1 MWWES
6 LTSFQQIMFVIAV
19 SSSAVMLIFLVLML
33 IGVDGSDFDG
43 VDAPDLDVDFLNDEP
58 LSGIGGLRIVTLKG
72 VLAFLSIGAWTAYL
86 FVDLL
91 GPIFSS
97 LIGVVL
103 GFVAAFLQA
112 LAYRAM
118 MRLESSGNID
128 YNNAVGKTGTVYMR
142 VPKLKSGKGKVTL
155 VIQERYAEIDA
166 VTEEEEDILPKTSIV
181 VIGLLDPTTLIIKTN
196 KGE

>member
-43 VDAPDLDVDFLNDEP
+43 VDTPDLDVDFLNDEP
-58 LSGIGGLRIVTLKG
+58 LSGIGGLRILTLKG

-97 LIGVVL
+97 LFGVVL

>member
-43 VDAPDLDVDFLNDEP
+43 VDVPDLDVDFLNDEP
-58 LSGIGGLRIVTLKG
+58 LSGIGGLRILTLKG
-72 VLAFLSIGAWTAYL
+72 VLAFLSIGAWSAYL
-86 FVDLL
+86 FAEMMR
-91 GPIFSS
+91 PIFAS
-97 LIGVVL
+97 LIGIVL
-103 GFVAAFLQA
+103 GFVAAYLQA
-112 LAYRAM
+112 LAYQAM
-118 MRLESSGNID
+118 MKLESSGNID

-155 VIQERYAEIDA
+155 VIQERYAEVDA

-181 VIGLLDPTTLIIKTN
+181 IIGLLDPTTLIVKTN

>member
-43 VDAPDLDVDFLNDEP
+43 VDTPDLDVDFLNDEP
-58 LSGIGGLRIVTLKG
+58 LSGIGGLRILTLKG

>member
-58 LSGIGGLRIVTLKG
+58 LSGIGGLRILTLKG

-103 GFVAAFLQA
+103 GFVAAYLQA

>member
-33 IGVDGSDFDG
+33 IGVDGTDFDG

-58 LSGIGGLRIVTLKG
+58 LSGIGGLRILTLKG
-72 VLAFLSIGAWTAYL
+72 ILAFLSIGAWSAYL
-86 FVDLL
+86 FVEVMS
-91 GPIFSS
+91 PILAS

-103 GFVAAFLQA
+103 GFIAAYLQA

-118 MRLESSGNID
+118 MKLESSGNID

-142 VPKLKSGKGKVTL
+142 VPKLKSGKGKITL
-155 VIQERYAEIDA
+155 VIQERYTEIDA
-166 VTEEEEDILPKTSIV
+166 VTEELEDILPKTSIV

>member
-6 LTSFQQIMFVIAV
+6 LTSFQQILFVIAV
-19 SSSAVMLIFLVLML
+19 SSTAVMLIFLVLML
-33 IGVDGSDFDG
+33 IGVDGADFDG
-43 VDAPDLDVDFLNDEP
+43 VDTPDLDVDFLNDEP
-58 LSGIGGLRIVTLKG
+58 LSGIGGLRILTLKG
-72 VLAFLSIGAWTAYL
+72 ILAFLSIGAWTAYL
-86 FVDLL
+86 FADVL
-91 GPIFSS
+91 GPIFAS

-103 GFVAAFLQA
+103 GFVAAYLQA

-118 MRLESSGNID
+118 MKLESSGNID

-142 VPKLKSGKGKVTL
+142 VPKLKSGKGKITL

-181 VIGLLDPTTLIIKTN
+181 VIGLIDPTTLIIKTN

>member
-6 LTSFQQIMFVIAV
+6 LSVFQQVMFVIAV
-19 SSSAVMLIFLVLML
+19 SSTAVMLIFLVLML
-33 IGVDGSDFDG
+33 IGIDGTDFDG
-43 VDAPDLDVDFLNDEP
+43 VDAPDLDIDLLNDEP
-58 LSGIGGLRIVTLKG
+58 LSGIGGLRILTLRG
-72 VLAFLSIGAWTAYL
+72 ILAFLSIGAWSAYL
-86 FVDLL
+86 LVDVMR
-91 GPIFSS
+91 PIFASF
-97 LIGVVL
+97 IGIVL
-103 GFVAAFLQA
+103 GLIAAYLQA

-118 MRLESSGNID
+118 MKLESSGNID
-128 YNNAVGKTGTVYMR
+128 YKNAIGKTGTVYMR
-142 VPKLKSGKGKVTL
+142 VPKKNSGKGKITL

>member
-43 VDAPDLDVDFLNDEP
+43 VDTPDLDVDFLNDEP
-58 LSGIGGLRIVTLKG
+58 LSGIGGLRILTLKG

-181 VIGLLDPTTLIIKTN
+181 IIGLLDPTTLIIKTN

>member
-58 LSGIGGLRIVTLKG
+58 LSGIGGLRILTLKG

-86 FVDLL
+86 FVDVL

-103 GFVAAFLQA
+103 GFVAAYLQA